1 MPPSSQVTGGSTVFG
16 VGKCPLE
23 AIVRGLAPSML
34 HEEIHQ
40 SPGLCLLGLGE
51 VGGRFS
57 FMERALIGITFFFFL
72 FKATFTAYGG
82 SQARGQIGAVAACL
96 HHSHSNAGSKP
107 RL

>member
-57 FMERALIGITFFFFL
+57 FMERALIGITFFSSFL
-72 FKATFTAYGG
+72 RPH
-82 SQARGQIGAVAACL
+82 SQHMEV
-96 HHSHSNAGSKP
+96 P
-107 RL
+107 RLGVKLEL